1 MSRIHVD
8 NIFNK
13 QGTGAPTLPT
23 GVNVSGVCTATGG
36 FDGNLTGDATGLSG
50 TPNINVGT
58 INATSVTATTYVG
71 VPAGTDVLESM
82 LFS

>member
-8 NIFNK
+8 NIYNK

-36 FDGNLTGDATGLSG
+36 FDGDATGLSG
-50 TPNINVGT
+50 TPNITVGA

>member
-8 NIFNK
+8 NIYNK
-13 QGTGAPTLPT
+13 QGTGAPILPA
-23 GVNVSGVCTATGG
+23 GVNVTGVCTATS
-36 FDGNLTGDATGLSG
+36 FDGNSATFTSG
-50 TPNINVGT
+50 TFSTVE
-58 INATSVTATTYVG
+58 ATTYVG